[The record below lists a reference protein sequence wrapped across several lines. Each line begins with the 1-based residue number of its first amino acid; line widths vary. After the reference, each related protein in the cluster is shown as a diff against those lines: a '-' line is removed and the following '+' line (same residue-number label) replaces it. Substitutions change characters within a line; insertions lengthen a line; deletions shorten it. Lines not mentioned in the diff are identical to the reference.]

1 MLENASL
8 TLLFNISEIFSP
20 TVSELK
26 FACEIEKT
34 YLIHTVFPILERNI
48 ILGTIATPER
58 FC

>member
-48 ILGTIATPER
+48 ILGTIFTP
-58 FC
+58 